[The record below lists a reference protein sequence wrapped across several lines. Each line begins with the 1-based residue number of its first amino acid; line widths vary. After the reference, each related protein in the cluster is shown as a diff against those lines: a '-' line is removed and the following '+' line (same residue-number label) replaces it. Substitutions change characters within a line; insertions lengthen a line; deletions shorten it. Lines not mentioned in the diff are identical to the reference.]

1 MPTLPTMTWRGR
13 TAGAVLGAAAGL
25 AALSGTA
32 LAAQATPAPGTN
44 LLVNGTFAKPGPAK
58 HEGATPTG
66 WKLVDLGA
74 RPSPSMPRSVPT
86 TRRACSRRPRGN
98 PNKQDIAVEVFYEA
112 GTATGVE
119 GIGGEQTSATFGSVT
134 QANNPQ
140 VSFSDVENKAP
151 ETMLANWACG
161 GLEINFSHATKSFS
175 LIYLNPWTPP
185 AGKYA
190 DKPVNSATTRYI
202 LGPTLKLDKWNTQK
216 ARSLNADIKQQ
227 FKLTSYKVT
236 NVRFIDLED
245 TTSSASPFPNMDGY
259 IANVALNEG
268 P

>member
-1 MPTLPTMTWRGR
+1 MLTFPTMTWRGR
-13 TAGAVLGAAAGL
+13 TAGAVLGAVAGL

-74 RPSPSMPRSVPT
+74 ETKPFNASIGAYNAKGMFPPPM
-86 TRRACSRRPRGN
+86 GN
-98 PNKQDIAVEVFYEA
+98 PNKQDIAVEAFYEA

-140 VSFSDVENKAP
+140 VSFSDLENKAP
-151 ETMLANWACG
+151 ETMLAKWAGG
-161 GLEINFSHATKSFS
+161 GLEIDFTHAKKSFS

-190 DKPVNSATTRYI
+190 SKPVNSATTKYI
-202 LGPTLKLDKWNTQK
+202 FGPTLKLDKWNTQQ
-216 ARSLNADIKQQ
+216 ARSLNADVKQQ

-236 NVRFIDLED
+236 DVRFIDLED
-245 TTSSASPFPNMDGY
+245 TTSAASPFPNMDGY
-259 IANVALNEG
+259 VANVALNEG
-268 P
+268 S